1 MTGHEGDAEM
11 ELLERREWWLFYGRV
26 WMVIM
31 GERKQRYFLERG
43 SWSFFFFVL
52 EKIDERGYGCDWME
66 DNMGRERVREW
77 RDERVQ
83 LGDKER
89 DREEE
94 RMRGRERERGRHRV
108 RGVLF

>member
-1 MTGHEGDAEM
+1 MRVMQRWSCWKGESGGCFMDVCG
-11 ELLERREWWLFYGRV
+11 WLSWV
-26 WMVIM
+26 
-31 GERKQRYFLERG
+31 RG
-43 SWSFFFFVL
+43 SKGTFQREDPGVFFFVL